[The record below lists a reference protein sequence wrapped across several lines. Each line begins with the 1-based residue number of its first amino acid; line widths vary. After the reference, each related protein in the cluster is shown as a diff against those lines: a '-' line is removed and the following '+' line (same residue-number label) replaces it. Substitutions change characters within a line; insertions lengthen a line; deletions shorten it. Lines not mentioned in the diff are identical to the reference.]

1 MRIIAINR
9 YLLMVLGFFLGSTV
23 FGQTE
28 ENKHEI
34 IQQRIEFLSENQETE
49 DISLEQIT
57 EDLYYFLDS
66 KINLNKT
73 DGQDLIALQLLTDVQ
88 IVALLNYRNQ
98 FGKFIS
104 IYEIQAIPYWDLN
117 TISLVLPFI
126 FVDDK
131 LDQLQVTLKEALK
144 YGSFETFLRY
154 QRVLED
160 RRGYETVPDSVLQNS
175 NSYYHGNAGRYYS
188 RLRFT
193 YRNNISIGVTGD
205 KDPGETF
212 FRGINKNGFDF
223 YSAHAFYQGGKYLKT
238 LALGDYQIQIGQGLN
253 LWVGYAFNKTA
264 DVVNIKKNPRGLRPY
279 ASVDE
284 ARFLR
289 GGAVEVAYKK
299 FHLTAFGSVK
309 KMSATLITIAD
320 TLFQEEDIA
329 TALNITGLHRTNSE
343 MARKNAITER
353 IFGAYGQYRS
363 KSLQIGISAVHQ
375 SYDKVFERT
384 IQPYN
389 QFDFR
394 GRELMNVGVDY
405 NYIFKNVNL
414 FGEVVRSGSGAIG
427 MLHGALISLDPKVS
441 LSVLYRKYPR
451 DFHTFYSQGFRESS
465 RSQNEEGLYAG
476 LYWKIH
482 KKLSWDNYL
491 DIFKFPWLRFQV
503 NAPSHGYEFLSQL
516 TYKPDKKLEIYA
528 RFRQQV
534 RQRNSTFIDG
544 GARAI
549 EDVIQRNY
557 RLHFSYKA
565 SESITLKARVEFVGV
580 HRKSTDFERGFLIYQ
595 DIIFKPKSSPISLS
609 LRYAIFDTDSF
620 DSRIYAFESNMLN
633 VFYIPAHTGKGMR
646 AYALL
651 RYQFAKRFDLWIR
664 YAIFSYDQVNE
675 LGSGAELIQGNNKS
689 DIGVQ
694 LRIKF

>member
-1 MRIIAINR
+1 MRIMAINS
-9 YLLMVLGFFLGSTV
+9 YLLVVLGFFLGSSV
-23 FGQTE
+23 FAQTE

-57 EDLYYFLDS
+57 EDLYYFLDN

-88 IVALLNYRNQ
+88 IVALLNYKNQ

-160 RRGYETVPDSVLQNS
+160 RRGYDPVPDSVLQNS
-175 NSYYHGNAGRYYS
+175 NSYYHGNAGRYYT

-238 LALGDYQIQIGQGLN
+238 VALGDYQIQIGQGLN

-299 FHLTAFGSVK
+299 FHLTAFGSIK

-363 KSLQIGISAVHQ
+363 KSFQIGISAVHQ

-405 NYIFKNVNL
+405 NYVFKNVNL

-465 RSQNEEGLYAG
+465 RSQNEEGLYTG

-534 RQRNSTFIDG
+534 RQKNSTFIDG

-580 HRKSTDFERGFLIYQ
+580 HRKSADFERGFLIYQ

-664 YAIFSYDQVNE
+664 YAIFSYDQVNS

>member
-1 MRIIAINR
+1 
-9 YLLMVLGFFLGSTV
+9 MVLGFFLGSTV